1 MQCHHL
7 VEDNEEK
14 LEEYWF
20 KVWAKNKDADL
31 LKWFC
36 IEKIKGKTEVKKMV
50 LWMSF
55 LMIINAQVKNT
66 KFKFSFDKIEE
77 KNT

>member
-1 MQCHHL
+1 M
-7 VEDNEEK
+7 
-14 LEEYWF
+14 
-20 KVWAKNKDADL
+20 WAKNKDADL

-36 IEKIKGKTEVKKMV
+36 IEKIKGKTEMKKMV

-66 KFKFSFDKIEE
+66 KINLSFDKIE
-77 KNT
+77 KKYIKIILFTKVCNKQFLLQMT